1 MADRQFLTFMLSGQ
15 EYGLDA
21 LKVIEVIN
29 PVSVTNVPMADQ
41 SVIGIM
47 NFRGEVIPLV
57 DLAYL
62 MNLEPSSL
70 SGKIIVITHKDTM
83 IGLMVDM
90 VREIISPQ
98 NFIEASELGEVQLPF
113 LESVTQTQA
122 GLVRLLD
129 IDAALD
135 SLAK

>member
-1 MADRQFLTFMLSGQ
+1 MSQKQFLTFMLSGQ
-15 EYGLDA
+15 EYGADA

-29 PVSVTNVPMADQ
+29 PVSVTNVPMADP

-70 SGKIIVITHKDTM
+70 NGKIVVISHRDSM
-83 IGLMVDM
+83 YGLMVDM
-90 VREIISPQ
+90 VREIVSPQ
-98 NFIEASELGEVQLPF
+98 NYIEASELGEVQLPF
-113 LESVTQTQA
+113 LQSVTQTQT

-135 SLAK
+135 SLVK

>member
-1 MADRQFLTFMLSGQ
+1 MSQKQFLTFMLSGQ
-15 EYGLDA
+15 EYGIDA

-47 NFRGEVIPLV
+47 NFRGEVIPLI

-62 MNLEPSSL
+62 MNLESSTL
-70 SGKIIVITHKDTM
+70 NGKIVVISHKDSM
-83 IGLMVDM
+83 YGLMVDM

-98 NFIEASELGEVQLPF
+98 NYIEASELGEVQLPF
-113 LESVTQTQA
+113 LQSVTQTQT

-135 SLAK
+135 SLVK